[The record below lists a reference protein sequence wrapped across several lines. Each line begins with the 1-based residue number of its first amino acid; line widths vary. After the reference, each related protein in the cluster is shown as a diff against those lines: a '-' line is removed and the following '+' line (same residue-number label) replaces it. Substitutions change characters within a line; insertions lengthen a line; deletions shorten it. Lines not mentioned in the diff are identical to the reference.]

1 MARILPNVL
10 TRPQRQWMGS
20 VARVCRDGRED
31 VFYDGQTLAGQW
43 SMMKELT
50 LLLLTFYMGAAP
62 VFAQEAQADSSRSER
77 PVFSMT
83 PS

>member
-1 MARILPNVL
+1 
-10 TRPQRQWMGS
+10 
-20 VARVCRDGRED
+20 
-31 VFYDGQTLAGQW
+31 
-43 SMMKELT
+43 MMKEFT

-62 VFAQEAQADSSRSER
+62 VLAQEAQADSSRSER

>member
-1 MARILPNVL
+1 
-10 TRPQRQWMGS
+10 
-20 VARVCRDGRED
+20 
-31 VFYDGQTLAGQW
+31 
-43 SMMKELT
+43 MMKELT
-50 LLLLTFYMGAAP
+50 FLLLTFYMGAAP